1 MPLGAVGLP
10 HVSGGAR
17 GTHWTCLGEAMA
29 QGRCGGCGREGRNRI
44 TGGGYH
50 IVHDGG
56 GLGVH
61 VRYALEAFSNIC
73 ESFVERCGP

>member
-1 MPLGAVGLP
+1 
-10 HVSGGAR
+10 
-17 GTHWTCLGEAMA
+17 MA
-29 QGRCGGCGREGRNRI
+29 PGRCGGCEREGRNRI

-73 ESFVERCGP
+73 ESFVERRGP